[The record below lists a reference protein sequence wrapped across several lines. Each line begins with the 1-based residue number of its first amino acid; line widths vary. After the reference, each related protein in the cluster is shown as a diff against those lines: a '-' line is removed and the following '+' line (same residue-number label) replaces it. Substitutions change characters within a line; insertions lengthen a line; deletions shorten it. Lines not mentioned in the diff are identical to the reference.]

1 MHKMTLLQRAALYFT
16 AAALG
21 GLAVVLTVWAFG
33 QIGVADLF
41 GVAIKPPLAKAL
53 IYKQMVW
60 GGIWGLIFLLPIAIK
75 PLWLKGLVMTLA
87 PVFVAVVLLLP
98 MRGAGFLGL
107 GLGALTPVY
116 VYLVNLPWGL
126 VTAYLGRMLTADK

>member
-1 MHKMTLLQRAALYFT
+1 MTLLQRAALYFT

-21 GLAVVLTVWAFG
+21 GLAVVLTVWGFG

-41 GVAIKPPLAKAL
+41 GVNIKPALAKAF

-60 GGIWGLIFLLPIAIK
+60 GGLWGLIFLLPVAIR

-87 PVFVAVVLLLP
+87 PVIVALTVFIP
-98 MRGAGFLGL
+98 RSPWGFLGL
-107 GLGALTPVY
+107 GAGALTPVY
-116 VYLVNLPWGL
+116 IYLVNVPWGL
-126 VTAYLGRMLTADK
+126 VTAYLGRALKADRG

>member
-1 MHKMTLLQRAALYFT
+1 MRLMQKAALYFT

-21 GLAVVLTVWAFG
+21 GLAVVLTAWAFG
-33 QIGVADLF
+33 QYGVADLF
-41 GVAIKPPLAKAL
+41 GVAIKPTLAKGL

-87 PVFVAVVLLLP
+87 PVIVALVFFIP
-98 MRGAGFLGL
+98 KGPGGFLGQNL
-107 GLGALTPVY
+107 GTLTPLY
-116 VYLVNLPWGL
+116 IFLINIPWGL
-126 VTAYLGRMLTADK
+126 VTAYMGRALKAD